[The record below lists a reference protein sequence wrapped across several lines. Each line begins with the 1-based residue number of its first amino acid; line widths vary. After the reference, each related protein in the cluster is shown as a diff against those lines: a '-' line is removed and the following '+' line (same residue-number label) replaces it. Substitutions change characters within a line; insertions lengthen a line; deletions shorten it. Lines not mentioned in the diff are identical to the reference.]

1 VCFRLT
7 EATESRATL
16 AAHFV
21 SAPSTTLSQA
31 IGCFN
36 VFKIGFK
43 DPVQLNI
50 PAGSQRGIRYWPQA
64 LSTVKKKQPF
74 ESKGC

>member
-1 VCFRLT
+1 
-7 EATESRATL
+7 
-16 AAHFV
+16 
-21 SAPSTTLSQA
+21 LSQA

-43 DPVQLNI
+43 DPAQLNI